1 MELTFDLGRGAEALG
16 HRFLIGLQQSPV
28 LGDHDKRLLSLLRPA
43 GVVLFRAN
51 FLAGAPY
58 DEWLASHERLLADVR
73 ETIGRDEVLV
83 CIDHEG
89 GGVLRPPAPVT
100 PFAYAREWPAQAAD
114 VGRAMGVE
122 LRSLGFNVNFAPVV
136 DVNSNPANPV
146 IGPRSFG
153 TTPDEVAAAARQF
166 LDAMQA
172 EGVLGCPKHF
182 PGHGDAAVDSHY
194 SLPVIDVDPDTLR
207 KRELAAFRHFN
218 DPRTRMIMTAHIVL
232 SQVDPGVPATMSRI
246 ILQDILRAELGF
258 GGVVVS
264 DDLGMAAISSRLDQ
278 PETTRSIVNAG
289 CDLMCMCAYWADT
302 GIILRMIDHIGEG
315 LKDGSISERT
325 MHESFARVQALLSV
339 APANRVERLSDETFA
354 AHASLAPLRPRTVA
368 RVESGG
374 GGAAKI

>member
-1 MELTFDLGRGAEALG
+1 
-16 HRFLIGLQQSPV
+16 
-28 LGDHDKRLLSLLRPA
+28 
-43 GVVLFRAN
+43 
-51 FLAGAPY
+51 
-58 DEWLASHERLLADVR
+58 
-73 ETIGRDEVLV
+73 
-83 CIDHEG
+83 
-89 GGVLRPPAPVT
+89 
-100 PFAYAREWPAQAAD
+100 
-114 VGRAMGVE
+114 
-122 LRSLGFNVNFAPVV
+122 
-136 DVNSNPANPV
+136 
-146 IGPRSFG
+146 
-153 TTPDEVAAAARQF
+153 
-166 LDAMQA
+166 
-172 EGVLGCPKHF
+172 
-182 PGHGDAAVDSHY
+182 
-194 SLPVIDVDPDTLR
+194 
-207 KRELAAFRHFN
+207 
-218 DPRTRMIMTAHIVL
+218 
-232 SQVDPGVPATMSRI
+232 MSRI